1 MAPSDVTF
9 SVKFEKKI
17 SRWFVFRG
25 LWLVIEVWVFIV
37 WAIWIAIIQ
46 FLHFWYMLI
55 LGQRNRAFWDM
66 EMHFYRHCI
75 KWQAYLKYL
84 SNGRPKFIED

>member
-9 SVKFEKKI
+9 SVKFEPRI

-25 LWLVIEVWVFIV
+25 LWIVLEIWVMFV
-37 WAIWIAIIQ
+37 WALWISIIG
-46 FLHFWYMLI
+46 FLHFWYMLF
-55 LGQRNRAFWDM
+55 LGKRHRAFWDM

-84 SNGRPKFIED
+84 SNGRPKLIED

>member
-1 MAPSDVTF
+1 MAPSDVLF
-9 SVKFEKKI
+9 SAKFEKRI
-17 SRWFVFRG
+17 SRWFVFRF
-25 LWLVIEVWVFIV
+25 LWVFVEGWVMIV
-37 WAIWIAIIQ
+37 WGLWIAIISS
-46 FLHFWYMLI
+46 LHFFYMLFM
-55 LGQRNRAFWDM
+55 GRRNRAFWDM